1 MGTPATP
8 AAPLPSPGPEPL
20 PGAEGHALLDGIQRD
35 KLSLIGHMA
44 SSIAHELSN
53 PLATIVASTQAILS
67 FWPRPGMPGAPHG
80 SSRDPWS
87 PPPEF
92 AAHGVPLRQLRED
105 LELVLEEARRA
116 GEIVHGLL
124 ASARCHPPEWRI
136 CSVADVVRR
145 TVALSRHHLKLH
157 NISLQAPFFDP
168 HEGFPLWSRIRGDA
182 NQLQQVL
189 LNLIINAQQAIS
201 AHRGY
206 GTVRVTLAADGT
218 ERVVLSVEDD
228 GPGVAEPN
236 RSAIFRPFYTTKP
249 AGEGTGLGLSISAGI
264 IRAHRGDIQVDTHP
278 SGGAIFRVTLPSLAA
293 SDRLTSS
300 PGLPDES
307 LVRDAP
313 VRPLLSLPAEAER
326 EDVQLHRVLLVDD
339 EVGIRRSVGR
349 FLRRYGYQVTDV
361 SNAQAAL
368 NALSSGRYD
377 AVVSDLRMPGLS
389 GEEFFDLLRRDF
401 PDMIT
406 RVVFTS
412 GDILREET
420 QAFLTRCGCPSL
432 QKPYELAELVQVL
445 ADLCP
450 PQPALARRAT
460 A

>member
-1 MGTPATP
+1 MARPATP
-8 AAPLPSPGPEPL
+8 GAPLVAPGPEPL
-20 PGAEGHALLDGIQRD
+20 PGAEEHALLDGIQRD

-67 FWPRPGMPGAPHG
+67 FWPRPGMPGAPSG

-92 AAHGVPLRQLRED
+92 AAQGVPLRQLRED

-116 GEIVHGLL
+116 GDIVHGLL

-145 TVALSRHHLKLH
+145 TVALCRHHLKLH

-168 HEGFPLWSRIRGDA
+168 HEGLPLWSRVRGDA

-189 LNLIINAQQAIS
+189 LNLIINAQQAIT

-206 GTVRVTLAADGT
+206 GTVRITLAAEGT
-218 ERVVLSVEDD
+218 EGVTLTVEDD
-228 GPGVAEPN
+228 GPGVPEEI
-236 RSAIFRPFYTTKP
+236 RDAIFRPFYTTKP
-249 AGEGTGLGLSISAGI
+249 AGQGTGLGLSISAGI
-264 IRAHRGDIQVDTHP
+264 IRAHRGDVQVGDHP
-278 SGGAIFRVTLPSLAA
+278 GGGAIFRVSLPSLAA
-293 SDRLTSS
+293 SDRLTQPWEIQEETPGPARPVHPLPAPAV
-300 PGLPDES
+300 PGLGE
-307 LVRDAP
+307 AH
-313 VRPLLSLPAEAER
+313 PLP
-326 EDVQLHRVLLVDD
+326 RVLLVDD
-339 EVGIRRSVGR
+339 ESGIRRSVGR
-349 FLRRYGYQVTDV
+349 FLRQHGYQVTDV
-361 SNAQAAL
+361 PNAQAAL

-389 GEEFFDLLRRDF
+389 GEELYEEICRDF
-401 PDMIT
+401 PDLAR

-412 GDILREET
+412 GDLFREKT
-420 QAFLTRCGCPSL
+420 QEFLARYACPSL
-432 QKPYELAELVQVL
+432 QKPFELSELVRLL
-445 ADLCP
+445 ATLCP
-450 PQPALARRAT
+450 RPSAHEHRAT